1 MRTDEAWMVEKKDG
15 GSHMYSLNDFKIHNT
30 INIENGYMEGRYGAI
45 PFIGELNMQNVNIVM
60 DLSKFTYSKKYSRL
74 TPK

>member
-15 GSHMYSLNDFKIHNT
+15 GSHMYSLNDFKIHNP

-45 PFIGELNMQNVNIVM
+45 PFIGELNM
-60 DLSKFTYSKKYSRL
+60 
-74 TPK
+74 

>member
-1 MRTDEAWMVEKKDG
+1 MRTDEVWLVEKKNG

-45 PFIGELNMQNVNIVM
+45 PFIGDMNM
-60 DLSKFTYSKKYSRL
+60 
-74 TPK
+74 